1 MNKKALS
8 ILLAGA
14 TAASVVVASTASVS
28 AVYESFDPTDAT
40 YGVVGDLTGW
50 GADPDIALTDEDADG
65 LYTATVTVPET
76 GSSYKV
82 RANSDWSYSWGALD
96 DNGVTA
102 NSQTNCSFDESLW
115 GTEVTVYFDTRSG
128 LGGVDTWYVGTDE
141 PEVPDIPDVPSTP
154 ESSEESVPEV
164 PAGKYAAAYAAAAE
178 QLGEDNLSKYYFFDN
193 SETQWNTIG
202 AYWWTPAENAPWPG
216 AEAVKIGDTDI
227 WAIEYD
233 AATTQIIFN
242 NLVSDADYS
251 VENPKAQTV
260 DTMVDSATNAGN
272 VFVPDMETLESS
284 EEGAVL
290 KVKGNWVV
298 FDASG
303 EPSIVEDPSQEES
316 KPAPSTTESTKPTT
330 PNTNTSTGKGVNT
343 GDAAPIALAAVFAA
357 AALTAVVLTKKKVSS
372 K

>member
-14 TAASVVVASTASVS
+14 TVASVAVASTASVS
-28 AVYESFDPTDAT
+28 AVYEDFDSTNAT
-40 YGVVGDLTGW
+40 YGVIGDFNEWSG
-50 GADPDIALTDEDADG
+50 DVALTDEDEDG
-65 LYTATVTVPET
+65 LYTATVSVPET

-82 RANSDWSYSWGALD
+82 RANGEWTYSWGALND
-96 DNGVTA
+96 DGQTA
-102 NSQTNCSFDESLW
+102 NSQDNCSFDESVW
-115 GTEVTVYFDTRSG
+115 GTDVTVYFDTRSG
-128 LGGVDTWYVGTDE
+128 LGGVDTWYVGTEE
-141 PEVPDIPDVPSTP
+141 PEVPDVPSQEP
-154 ESSEESVPEV
+154 SDDPSVPEV

-178 QLGEDNLSKYYFFDN
+178 QLGEENLGKYYFFDN
-193 SETQWNTIG
+193 SETQWNKIG

-216 AEAVKIGDTDI
+216 AEAVKIGDTNI

-242 NLVSDADYS
+242 NLVSDAEYGVD
-251 VENPKAQTV
+251 NPKAQTV

-272 VFVPDMETLESS
+272 IFVPDMATLEES
-284 EEGAVL
+284 EEGAVI

-298 FDASG
+298 FDATG
-303 EPSIVEDPSQEES
+303 EPSVVEPSQDDS
-316 KPAPSTTESTKPTT
+316 KAPS
-330 PNTNTSTGKGVNT
+330 NTSKEPTSTPSGSSDGKGVNT